1 MKDPYAILAVPRD
14 ATEAEIRRA
23 YRTAI
28 RSCHPD
34 VSRDDGASARD
45 LNLAYG
51 MLADP
56 ARRASL
62 EAGSSPHARADGS
75 GALPIGWIVGLFL
88 LLNAI
93 LLAGL
98 LTGGSPFG

>member
-34 VSRDDGASARD
+34 VSGDDGNSARD

-56 ARRASL
+56 AQRARLKGGTSRSVRG
-62 EAGSSPHARADGS
+62 EGPA
-75 GALPIGWIVGLFL
+75 ALPIAWIVGLFV
-88 LLNAI
+88 LLNII